1 MELALATGPS
11 TGDRRAAGTLQ
22 MAAAVAVVALVA
34 FVTSAHVPHAAHTV
48 SAQTPSAVAHG
59 AAPDVPHIAGRV
71 LPVPNQ
77 PGTFEAVDP
86 SYRATFAA
94 DGITYLPAHATQPL
108 SLSLSDIQHGAHAVA
123 LDPENWAGKGS
134 VAERSLGSGIVER
147 ITASKR
153 TIEWDVVL
161 QHRLAGTGDL
171 AVTAA
176 LDGVASA
183 HAATVAGQS
192 TLRLTL
198 TQGGTV
204 NLGQLVVKDATGAV
218 LYRGLPTVTAGHI
231 TLNVPARVLDG
242 AHYPLTID
250 PTVTNATPV
259 TAPGIRYNPNMA
271 FDGSNYLVVWQ
282 EYVAGNYD
290 IYGSIIAADGSGQ
303 LPAFR
308 ISLKSDSEVAPKVA
322 YTGFRYL
329 VVWQDQ
335 FNGTSSTDYDVRGQV
350 LDTLGGTVGS
360 EVAIATPTS
369 RQESPVVAAGSG
381 QFLVAWQDNRPG
393 YYTIYAQRV
402 DTSGN
407 KTGGNFEVTD
417 PRSNGG
423 YSNTAPD
430 IAWNGTV
437 FLAVW
442 QMKFGP
448 LSGSGSYIDMIGVR
462 PVYADGS
469 LGLPTSNSLTLDPIH
484 AFDPAVA
491 SDGTSF
497 FCVWEQGSDIYGSR
511 VDLNGVWYTGDDFPI
526 STAND
531 TQDDPAITY
540 NGGVYFVAW
549 RDRRDYPQYSDHDI
563 YAARVKPDGTNM
575 DTSGIAISRFASE
588 EYAAAVA
595 PAPKSKWGVTYVS
608 GPNGSTVINLRTAS
622 K

>member
-11 TGDRRAAGTLQ
+11 TGDRRATGPLH

-34 FVTSAHVPHAAHTV
+34 FVTATHVPHAAHTV

-59 AAPDVPHIAGRV
+59 AAPDVPRIAGQVR
-71 LPVPNQ
+71 PVPDQ
-77 PGTFEAVDP
+77 PGTWEAVDP
-86 SYRATFAA
+86 NYRATFSTQ
-94 DGITYLPAHATQPL
+94 GVSYLPAHATQPL
-108 SLSLSDIQHGAHAVA
+108 ALSLSGIHHGAHAVA
-123 LDPENWAGKGS
+123 LDPETWAGKGS
-134 VAERSLGSGIVER
+134 VAERSLGPGIVER
-147 ITASKR
+147 VTASKGS
-153 TIEWDVVL
+153 IEWDVVL
-161 QHRLAGTGDL
+161 QHRLAGSGDL

-176 LDGVASA
+176 LDGVAA
-183 HAATVAGQS
+183 THATTVAGQPA
-192 TLRLTL
+192 LRLTL
-198 TQGGTV
+198 AQGGTV

-218 LYRGLPTVTAGHI
+218 LYRGLPTVSAGHI
-231 TLNVPARVLDG
+231 TLNVPARVLVG

-259 TAPGIRYNPNMA
+259 TAAGIRYNPNMA

-290 IYGSIIAADGSGQ
+290 IYGSIIGANGSGQ

-350 LDTLGGTVGS
+350 LDTFGGTVGS
-360 EVAIATPTS
+360 EIAIATPST

-381 QFLVAWQDNRPG
+381 QFLVAWQDNRAG
-393 YYTIYAQRV
+393 YYEIWAQRV
-402 DTSGN
+402 DTTGT
-407 KTGGNFEVTD
+407 KTGTNFDVTD
-417 PRSNGG
+417 PRSNFG

-430 IAWNGTV
+430 IAWNGSV

-442 QMKFGP
+442 QEKVTFTN
-448 LSGSGSYIDMIGVR
+448 GSNWDSIGVR

-469 LGLPTSNSLTLDPIH
+469 LGLPSSNTLTLDPIH

-511 VDLNGVWYTGDDFPI
+511 VNLNGVWYTGDDFPI

-531 TQDDPAITY
+531 TQDDPAITF

-549 RDRRDYPQYSDHDI
+549 RDRRDYPTFSDHDI
-563 YAARVKPDGTNM
+563 YAARVKPDGSVL
-575 DTSGIAISRFASE
+575 DSSGIAISRFATE

-595 PAPKSKWGVTYVS
+595 PAPKAKWGVTYVS